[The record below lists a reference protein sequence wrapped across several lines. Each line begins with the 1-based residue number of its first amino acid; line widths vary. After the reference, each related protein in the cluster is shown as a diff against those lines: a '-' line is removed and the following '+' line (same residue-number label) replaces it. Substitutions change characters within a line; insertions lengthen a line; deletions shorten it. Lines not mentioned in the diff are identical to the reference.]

1 MSVRSML
8 AKSKVEFVGT
18 TDDPTDDLK
27 SHRQFKEEETNLTVS
42 PSFRPD
48 TGLNIDKET
57 FLPWVEKLA
66 QAADLP
72 IDNYAAFLTAL
83 ESRVDFFDEHGCKSS
98 DHGISVMFY
107 EEATKDDVAAVFQ
120 DRKST
125 RLNSSH
131 VAISYAVFCLNN
143 KISRLWHRFRG
154 RTASEFAA

>member
-8 AKSKVEFVGT
+8 AKSKVEFVST

-66 QAADLP
+66 KAADLP
-72 IDNYAAFLTAL
+72 IDNNAAFLTAV
-83 ESRVDFFDEHGCKSS
+83 ESSVEFFDVHGCK
-98 DHGISVMFY
+98 ISEHCYYVIY
-107 EEATKDDVAAVFQ
+107 
-120 DRKST
+120 
-125 RLNSSH
+125 N
-131 VAISYAVFCLNN
+131 
-143 KISRLWHRFRG
+143 
-154 RTASEFAA
+154 